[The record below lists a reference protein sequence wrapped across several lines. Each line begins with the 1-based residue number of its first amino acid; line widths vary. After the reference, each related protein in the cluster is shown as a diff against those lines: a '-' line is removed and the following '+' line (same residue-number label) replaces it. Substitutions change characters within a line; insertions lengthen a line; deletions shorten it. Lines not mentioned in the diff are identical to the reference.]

1 MDFILNYKNKTA
13 RIIIH
18 IIFWLAYWCVY
29 AFLMS
34 LTGRDSFFFFF
45 YETTMFIPIDISATY
60 FTIYFLMPK
69 FLYARRYIAFSI
81 YFTLAAIF
89 TIFLVQSIHYYIYL
103 PWLHPEHA
111 FKYNFFQFNYYYFM
125 ISTNS
130 VVIFAAAIK
139 LTKYWYNDQ
148 NLKRQLEKQNLVSEL
163 ALLRSQIN
171 PHFLFNTLNNIDSL
185 IHLNKDLASASIMK
199 LSDILRY
206 MLYEANADKVTLE
219 KEIQY
224 ISSLI
229 DLHSL
234 RLVNKD
240 FIKMTIKGNYKN
252 VMIPPMLFVPF
263 VENAIKHGDKNCQS
277 PGIVIEISST
287 VSEIHF
293 IIENYMGSH
302 LNKDKTGGIGLN
314 NVKRRLEL
322 LFANNYILDIKQQNK
337 KYTVN
342 LKLQIQ

>member
-1 MDFILNYKNKTA
+1 MDFLLNYKNNIV
-13 RIIIH
+13 RIITH
-18 IIFWLAYWCVY
+18 IIFWLAYWTIY

-34 LTGRDSFFFFF
+34 LTGKDSFFFFF

-69 FLYARRYIAFSI
+69 FLYARRYVAFSL
-81 YFTLAAIF
+81 YFTLSTIF

-130 VVIFAAAIK
+130 VVLLAAGIK
-139 LTKYWYNDQ
+139 LTKYWYKDQ
-148 NLKRQLEKQNLVSEL
+148 NLKRQLENQNLISEL

-185 IHLNKDLASASIMK
+185 IHLNQDMASTAIMK

-206 MLYEANADKVTLE
+206 MLYEANADKVSLE

-224 ISSLI
+224 INSLI

-234 RLVNKD
+234 RFSNKN
-240 FIKMTIKGNYKN
+240 FIQMVVKGNYKN
-252 VMIPPMLFVPF
+252 VMISPMLFVPF
-263 VENAIKHGDKNCQS
+263 VENAIKHGDKNCTA
-277 PGIVIEISST
+277 PGIKIEII
-287 VSEIHF
+287 VNELNIHF
-293 IIENYMGSH
+293 KIENKIGNN

-314 NVKRRLEL
+314 NVRRRLEL
-322 LFANNYILDIKQQNK
+322 LFVNKYNLEIKHQNNNYI
-337 KYTVN
+337 VN
-342 LKLQIQ
+342 LILLTQ

>member
-1 MDFILNYKNKTA
+1 MDFLFNYKNKTA
-13 RIIIH
+13 RIITH

-34 LTGRDSFFFFF
+34 LTGKDSFFFFF

-60 FTIYFLMPK
+60 FTIYFLMPR
-69 FLYARRYIAFSI
+69 FLYARKYIAFSI
-81 YFTLAAIF
+81 YFTLSTIF
-89 TIFLVQSIHYYIYL
+89 TIFIVQSIHYYIYL

-130 VVIFAAAIK
+130 VVVFAAAIK
-139 LTKYWYNDQ
+139 LTKHWYNDQ

-185 IHLNKDLASASIMK
+185 IHLNKDMASASIMK

-206 MLYEANADKVTLE
+206 MLYEANADKVSLE
-219 KEIQY
+219 KETQY
-224 ISSLI
+224 IRSLI

-234 RLVNKD
+234 RYVNKD
-240 FIKMTIKGNYKN
+240 FIKLNIKGNFKN

-263 VENAIKHGDKNCQS
+263 VENAIKHGDKNCNS
-277 PGIVIEISST
+277 PGIVIEIIAQDK
-287 VSEIHF
+287 EIHF
-293 IIENYMGSH
+293 MIENQVGTSQ
-302 LNKDKTGGIGLN
+302 NKDKTGGIGLH
-314 NVKRRLEL
+314 NVKRRLDL
-322 LFANNYILDIKQQNK
+322 LFANNYNLEIKQQNK
-337 KYTVN
+337 KYTVK
-342 LKLQIQ
+342 LKLLTQ